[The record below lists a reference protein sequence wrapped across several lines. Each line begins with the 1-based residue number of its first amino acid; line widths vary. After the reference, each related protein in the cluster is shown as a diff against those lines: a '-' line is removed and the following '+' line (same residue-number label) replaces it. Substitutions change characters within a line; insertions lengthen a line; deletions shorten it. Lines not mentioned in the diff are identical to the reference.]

1 MMAAT
6 MRIRHISGFFINHPT
21 ITRASVASANNQS
34 IYSSLER
41 LTKSK
46 INPYRSFSSSKR
58 KNSISDESDQAYFSS
73 SDNPNMEDPNG
84 PKPNERPYAMQ
95 FTDSAISDS
104 ITYQPIGIANTPFLE
119 RHGVP
124 RQPLT
129 EGDRGET
136 SGSITLL
143 PSSPHLEGKV
153 DVARNMLKDLDSFSH
168 VVVLAHLHLNTG
180 WNAQVVP
187 PRLRHLD
194 KEQGKKGLFATRAPH
209 RPNSIGMSVLK
220 IKSVDIEDYTIHFY
234 HTDLING
241 TPILDI
247 KPYIRQYDSFP
258 TASSGWLDDL
268 QEEDNIIPKQYVKS
282 YHLTGT
288 GQKSSTTVTTNTEHV
303 LKTDVPIKMGGGNSA
318 PQPIEHLL
326 SALVGCTQATALY
339 VGRCMN
345 PRLLI
350 DKLEFDLYGER
361 DERGALERPI
371 EELPNVP
378 SRLQV
383 VRGTIKIFQKGGN
396 SIERDVIELLKEQ
409 TEARCPVANM
419 MISSGCRMDV
429 AWIDGTSSEDDAK
442 ETQ

>member
-1 MMAAT
+1 MLRCRSQHSRGKNFAMLSCSRSIIHSTSSGNRKNPNLIHPRQFSRVSFQRQRLLLSPNIAFLITMMAAT
-6 MRIRHISGFFINHPT
+6 MRIRHISGFFINNPT

-234 HTDLING
+234 HVCVDVFL
-241 TPILDI
+241 
-247 KPYIRQYDSFP
+247 YIFSFG
-258 TASSGWLDDL
+258 AMYSSF
-268 QEEDNIIPKQYVKS
+268 S
-282 YHLTGT
+282 
-288 GQKSSTTVTTNTEHV
+288 
-303 LKTDVPIKMGGGNSA
+303 
-318 PQPIEHLL
+318 
-326 SALVGCTQATALY
+326 C
-339 VGRCMN
+339 
-345 PRLLI
+345 
-350 DKLEFDLYGER
+350 
-361 DERGALERPI
+361 
-371 EELPNVP
+371 
-378 SRLQV
+378 
-383 VRGTIKIFQKGGN
+383 
-396 SIERDVIELLKEQ
+396 
-409 TEARCPVANM
+409 
-419 MISSGCRMDV
+419 ISVS
-429 AWIDGTSSEDDAK
+429 
-442 ETQ
+442 QL